1 MKILRV
7 ENIGTT
13 ARPKQRISHPQN
25 QVSNYLNLLNEE
37 QRLAVEQIDGPV
49 MVIAGAGSGKTRV
62 LTYRIAHMMHKGT
75 DPFRILAL
83 TFTNKASKEMRGRI
97 EQVMGPEARNLWM
110 GTFHSVFAKMLR
122 IEAELL
128 GYPSSFTIY
137 DTDDSKSLIKTILK
151 EMNLDDKV
159 YKPSMILGRIS
170 SAKNN
175 LISPAE
181 YAEDS
186 EIRSSDES
194 AQRPFLWE
202 IYSRYAAR
210 CFKAGAMDF
219 DDLLFNTNKLLK
231 LYPDILAKYQHKFKY
246 VLVDEYQ
253 DTNYSQYVIL
263 RRLAA
268 VNRNICV
275 VGDDAQSI
283 YSFRGA
289 NIQNILNFQKDYPE
303 GKVFKL
309 EQNYRSTQVIVKAAG
324 SIIKNNKDQ
333 LSKEVWTDNA
343 QGDKIKVL
351 RAISDNE
358 EGRMVAD
365 GIFDEK
371 MRNHSHNTDFAI
383 LYRTNSQSR
392 ALEESLR
399 RINIPY
405 RVYGGTSF
413 YQRKEIRD
421 VIAYMRMVVNP
432 NDEAALQRII
442 NYPARGIGDTTVNRL
457 ITCADK
463 YDKPLWEV
471 VKNAMIYPEL
481 KSAVGNLLNF
491 ASMIEAFAIN
501 NRNMTAYDSAMYIA
515 KNSGLLKVLY
525 DDKSIEGIAR
535 YENIEELLNGIK
547 EYTEEDTI
555 TFLDEAPEEKT
566 LANFLQS
573 ISLLTDADKDDPE
586 NNDRVTLMT
595 IHASKG
601 LEFENLFVVGLEENL
616 FPSQLSL
623 GSRAELEEE
632 RRLFYVAVTRAKKKL
647 TLSYATS
654 RFRFGTMISN
664 EPSRFLKEIDPSLVE
679 MAAPLRDPFEDNSWG
694 GGGFSG
700 GKFGGYTREPKSE
713 YVKPGSGGGFKGKP
727 PINNPIGKI
736 IPKSAPPPIRP
747 GFVADDTANL
757 QEGMRVEHQ
766 RFGMGNVQLLEGR
779 GDGRKAVILFDE
791 FGEKNII
798 LKFAKLKMHLN

>member
-1 MKILRV
+1 M
-7 ENIGTT
+7 
-13 ARPKQRISHPQN
+13 
-25 QVSNYLNLLNEE
+25 NLLNEE

-83 TFTNKASKEMRGRI
+83 TFTNKASKEMRERI
-97 EQVMGPEARNLWM
+97 EHVMGPEARNLWM

-122 IEAELL
+122 IEADLL

-159 YKPSMILGRIS
+159 YKPSTILGRIS

-175 LISPAE
+175 LISPVE

-186 EIRSSDES
+186 EIRGSDES

-202 IYSRYAAR
+202 VYSRYAAR

-309 EQNYRSTQVIVKAAG
+309 EQNYRSTQTIVKAAG

-333 LSKEVWTDNA
+333 LSKEVWTDNV

-351 RAISDNE
+351 RAVSDNE
-358 EGRMVAD
+358 EGRMVAN
-365 GIFDEK
+365 GIFEEK

-399 RINIPY
+399 RINILY

-442 NYPARGIGDTTVNRL
+442 NYPARGIGDTTINRL

-471 VKNAMIYPEL
+471 VKNAVIYPEL

-501 NRNMTAYDSAMYIA
+501 NRSMSAYDSAMYIT

-555 TFLDEAPEEKT
+555 TFLDEAPEEKS

-632 RRLFYVAVTRAKKKL
+632 RRLFYVAVTRAKKRL

-679 MAAPLRDPFEDNSWG
+679 MTAPLRDPFEDNSWG
-694 GGGFSG
+694 GGGFGG
-700 GKFGGYTREPKSE
+700 GKFGGGYTREPKSE

-766 RFGMGNVQLLEGR
+766 RFGMGNVQLIEGR
-779 GDGRKAVILFDE
+779 GDGRKAVIQFDE